1 MKNESN
7 PVVPVWE
14 KALLT
19 LTEAS
24 EYFGIGVNKI
34 RELTDGDNSPYVL
47 WVGRKRLIKREKFGQ
62 FLADAFSV

>member
-7 PVVPVWE
+7 QIPVWA
-14 KALLT
+14 KANLT